1 MSPRFATRSL
11 TPEAATPT
19 APTVAAAPLARVA
32 ATPVAAL
39 TTTGRP
45 AALADPKGD
54 PKTDTLSR
62 APRTAVPPDAKPR
75 PEPAVA
81 TGASAALRVAVM
93 PGVPVPVP
101 VAAPVAVAVPA
112 SGQGS
117 AVLPPERNGANGRV
131 RAAAAGQPDAATVAA
146 GSAAPQDTGRP
157 LGAVRVPDSRRL
169 LFDVT
174 GEARRI
180 RYGANAELLWQQD
193 GSSYQARLEIAA
205 MFVPRRVQ
213 TSAGQLTAQ
222 GLAPQRFSDRLR
234 SELAA
239 HFERDKGKI
248 SFSAN
253 SPDVPLAAGAQD
265 RLSVL
270 LQLGSLLAGE
280 PQRYPPGSSISLQTV
295 GPRDADDWRF
305 VVGQEDSLAL
315 PGGPHRALKLS
326 RAPVREFDLRMEVWL
341 AADLAY
347 LPVQLRLTQANGDFV
362 ELQLKSAEIP

>member
-1 MSPRFATRSL
+1 MR
-11 TPEAATPT
+11 
-19 APTVAAAPLARVA
+19 
-32 ATPVAAL
+32 
-39 TTTGRP
+39 
-45 AALADPKGD
+45 
-54 PKTDTLSR
+54 
-62 APRTAVPPDAKPR
+62 
-75 PEPAVA
+75 
-81 TGASAALRVAVM
+81 
-93 PGVPVPVP
+93 
-101 VAAPVAVAVPA
+101 VPA
-112 SGQGS
+112 
-117 AVLPPERNGANGRV
+117 
-131 RAAAAGQPDAATVAA
+131 
-146 GSAAPQDTGRP
+146 
-157 LGAVRVPDSRRL
+157 SRRL
-169 LFDVT
+169 LYDVV

-205 MFVPRRVQ
+205 MFVPRRIQ
-213 TSAGQLTAQ
+213 TSAGQLTTQ

-270 LQLGSLLAGE
+270 MQLGSLVAGE
-280 PQRYPPGSSISLQTV
+280 PQRYPKGSSISLQTV

-305 VVGQEDSLAL
+305 VVGQEDDLAL

-326 RAPVREFDLRMEVWL
+326 RAPAREFDLRMDVWL

-362 ELQLKSAEIP
+362 ELQLKSVEIP

>member
-1 MSPRFATRSL
+1 MPSVQPTVNAGGISAVTD
-11 TPEAATPT
+11 EAHRQDSAARPVGAVDVAAGATPKG
-19 APTVAAAPLARVA
+19 ADRPPGLVRVA
-32 ATPVAAL
+32 A
-39 TTTGRP
+39 
-45 AALADPKGD
+45 
-54 PKTDTLSR
+54 
-62 APRTAVPPDAKPR
+62 
-75 PEPAVA
+75 
-81 TGASAALRVAVM
+81 
-93 PGVPVPVP
+93 
-101 VAAPVAVAVPA
+101 
-112 SGQGS
+112 
-117 AVLPPERNGANGRV
+117 
-131 RAAAAGQPDAATVAA
+131 
-146 GSAAPQDTGRP
+146 
-157 LGAVRVPDSRRL
+157 SRRL
-169 LFDVT
+169 LYDVN

-205 MFVPRRVQ
+205 MFVPRRIQ

-253 SPDVPLAAGAQD
+253 SPAVPLAAGAQD

-270 LQLGSLLAGE
+270 LQLGSLLAGD

-305 VVGQEDSLAL
+305 VVGQEEDLAL
-315 PGGPHRALKLS
+315 PGGPHRAVKLS
-326 RAPVREFDLRMEVWL
+326 RAPAREFDLRMDVWL

-362 ELQLKSAEIP
+362 ELQLKSSEIP